1 MDESDT
7 NNNAIGF
14 TVLAS
19 LLSLSLSLSLC
30 MFVYVCVWRRLVAT
44 DWVALVGLLTPLD
57 PWWHLMGEGEFHRM
71 KRGNDE
77 WWLVVALVYHYSS

>member
-1 MDESDT
+1 M
-7 NNNAIGF
+7 
-14 TVLAS
+14 
-19 LLSLSLSLSLC
+19 
-30 MFVYVCVWRRLVAT
+30 AT

-77 WWLVVALVYHYSS
+77 WWLVVALIYDYSS

>member
-1 MDESDT
+1 MSGQHQQSGVGIINLVADLALEMDESDT

-19 LLSLSLSLSLC
+19 FLSLSL
-30 MFVYVCVWRRLVAT
+30 YVCVRMYVWRRLVAT

-57 PWWHLMGEGEFHRM
+57 P
-71 KRGNDE
+71 
-77 WWLVVALVYHYSS
+77 

>member
-1 MDESDT
+1 MALEMDESDT

-19 LLSLSLSLSLC
+19 FLSLSL
-30 MFVYVCVWRRLVAT
+30 YVCVRMYVWRRLVAT

-77 WWLVVALVYHYSS
+77 WWLVVALVYDYSS